1 MQWYC
6 LCVSY
11 PIIYPIIS
19 GFLPKNS
26 MMGPL
31 EKIGMVLIVCGLV
44 VCAISMFLLQDVASL
59 RKINKKIIFTPGK
72 KSLSGLPCSFL
83 YVSIFVGK

>member
-1 MQWYC
+1 M
-6 LCVSY
+6 SY

-44 VCAISMFLLQDVASL
+44 VCAMSMFFLQDVAAL
-59 RKINKKIIFTPGK
+59 RKINKKVVFTPGK
-72 KSLSGLPCSFL
+72 KKLLWFTMQFSTCF
-83 YVSIFVGK
+83 SIC